1 MESTLDL
8 HTFLATLALVLCT
21 AAVTTI
27 LFQRFKQPV
36 ILGYLLAGLMVG
48 PHVMLVPAI
57 ANTQATEIL
66 AELGVILL
74 LFGIGLEFSLR
85 KLMRT
90 GGPSFVTGAI
100 AISLIFWLGHTA
112 AVMLGWN
119 GTEALFTGAAIAVS
133 STTII
138 AKAFEERK
146 VRGKVR
152 NLVFGVLIV
161 EDLVS
166 ILMLAGLTTVAAGQA
181 TSAGQ
186 LAGTALQLVGTLVV
200 VTVVGLF
207 TIPRAMRW
215 VTKLGSNETTLV
227 TAVGLCFAGAYGA
240 EYLGYS
246 VALGA
251 FLAGSLIAESGE
263 GHHVETLVIPVRDV
277 FAAIFFVSV
286 GMLIN
291 PALVAE
297 HWIAVLVL
305 TLLVVFGKVF
315 AVSLGAFLSGAGNR
329 VAVQTGMSMA
339 QIGEFSFIIAA
350 VGATSPQVRDFLY
363 PVMVA
368 VSAVTTLITPWLIGA
383 SESASGWFDRKLP
396 KPLQTYAS
404 LYATWVRDLGR
415 AGKSPSVGARRR
427 RMIRWLLVDAASVVA
442 ITIGASLVWDALREW
457 LVRELLWP
465 ERLAAAAVWTAV
477 AVVSAPFL
485 FGIFRMARGLAELL
499 ARSALPGTERMDRA
513 VAPRRVLIVTL
524 EIGIVLVVGLPL
536 VAVTQP
542 FLPPFRGAAVLL
554 AILLLLAIAAW
565 RSLTNLEGH
574 VHAGAEVLIAA
585 LRSSLPPEQATA
597 EMPTTGLTGLYP
609 VDPTAVDRLT
619 TATHMLP
626 GIGAPTPFRME
637 PHYAAAGKTLAEVG
651 LRGRTGA
658 TVLAISRGGV
668 GIPAPS
674 KIERLEAGD
683 TLVLVG
689 TKEALRDA
697 RRILIGSATQPNA
710 G

>member
-1 MESTLDL
+1 MEATLDL

-27 LFQRFKQPV
+27 LFQRLKQPV
-36 ILGYLLAGLMVG
+36 ILGYLLAGLLVG
-48 PHVMLVPAI
+48 PHLMLVPAI
-57 ANTQATEIL
+57 ANREATEIL

-74 LFGIGLEFSLR
+74 LFALGLEFSLR

-100 AISLIFWLGHTA
+100 AISLIFWLGHSA
-112 AVMLGWN
+112 ATMLGWN
-119 GTEALFTGAAIAVS
+119 ATEALFTGAAIAVS

-138 AKAFEERK
+138 AKAFEEQK
-146 VRGKVR
+146 IRGKVR

-166 ILMLAGLTTVAAGQA
+166 ILMLAGLTTIAAGQA
-181 TSAGQ
+181 TSAGE
-186 LAGTALQLVGTLVV
+186 LAGTAFQLIGTLIL
-200 VTVVGLF
+200 VTVIGLF
-207 TIPRAMRW
+207 TIPRAIRW
-215 VTKLGSNETTLV
+215 VIGLGSNETTLV

-251 FLAGSLIAESGE
+251 FLAGSLISESGE
-263 GHHVETLVIPVRDV
+263 GHRVELLVIPVRDV

-286 GMLIN
+286 GMLID
-291 PALVAE
+291 PGLVAE
-297 HWIAVLVL
+297 HWLAVLVL
-305 TLLVVFGKVF
+305 TLLVVVGKVF
-315 AVSLGAFLSGAGNR
+315 AVSLGAFLSGAGTR
-329 VAVQTGMSMA
+329 IAAQTGMSMA

-368 VSAVTTLITPWLIGA
+368 VSAVTTLVTPWLIAA
-383 SESASGWFDRKLP
+383 SPRASSWVDRKLP

-404 LYATWVRDLGR
+404 LYATWVEELGR
-415 AGKSPSVGARRR
+415 AGRNPTVGERRR
-427 RMIRWLLVDAASVVA
+427 RMIRWLLIDAATVVA
-442 ITIGASLVWDALREW
+442 ITIGASLSWNDVRAW
-457 LVRELLWP
+457 LVRELLWSD
-465 ERLAAAAVWTAV
+465 RLAFAAVWTGVFVV
-477 AVVSAPFL
+477 AAPFI
-485 FGIFRMARGLAELL
+485 FGIFRMARGLADLL
-499 ARSALPGTERMDRA
+499 ARSALPAAERMDRA
-513 VAPRRVLIVTL
+513 VAPRRALIVTL

-536 VAVTQP
+536 VALTQP
-542 FLPPFRGAAVLL
+542 FLPPFRGAAVLV
-554 AILLLLAIAAW
+554 AILLLLAVAAW
-565 RSLTNLEGH
+565 RSATNLEGH
-574 VHAGAEVLIAA
+574 VHAGAQVLLSAI
-585 LRSSLPPEQATA
+585 RDSLPPEHMTT

-609 VDPTAVDRLT
+609 IDGGAADRLT
-619 TATHMLP
+619 TATHLLP
-626 GIGAPTPFRME
+626 GMGAPSPFRME
-637 PHYAAAGKTLAEVG
+637 AHFASAGKTLAEVG

-674 KIERLEAGD
+674 KIETLEPGD

-689 TKEALRDA
+689 TKQALREA
-697 RRILIGSATQPNA
+697 KRILIEG
-710 G
+710 